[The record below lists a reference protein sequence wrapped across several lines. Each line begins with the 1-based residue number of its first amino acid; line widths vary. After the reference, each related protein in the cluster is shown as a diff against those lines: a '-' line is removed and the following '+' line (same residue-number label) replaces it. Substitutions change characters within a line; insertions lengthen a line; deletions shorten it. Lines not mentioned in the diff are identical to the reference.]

1 MACVVRDVGWAGQS
15 ALKMFS
21 WCSPGTE
28 VFRIAQTEAGA
39 PFSKACSCEV
49 VLEKWRASQSRRLLF
64 KVFILLTLLSL
75 CLRNFDGALLSAAF
89 LSFVMLSLI
98 LSAVAKRQS
107 VWPYPLVVA
116 RHTVRR
122 QFLRPEMMEN
132 TFIFY
137 FSLYS
142 YFYS

>member
-21 WCSPGTE
+21 RCSPGTE

-75 CLRNFDGALLSAAF
+75 CLHNFDGALLSAAF
-89 LSFVMLSLI
+89 LSFVMLS
-98 LSAVAKRQS
+98 SYSECCSKEAKCLAI
-107 VWPYPLVVA
+107 P
-116 RHTVRR
+116 
-122 QFLRPEMMEN
+122 
-132 TFIFY
+132 
-137 FSLYS
+137 FSGG
-142 YFYS
+142 